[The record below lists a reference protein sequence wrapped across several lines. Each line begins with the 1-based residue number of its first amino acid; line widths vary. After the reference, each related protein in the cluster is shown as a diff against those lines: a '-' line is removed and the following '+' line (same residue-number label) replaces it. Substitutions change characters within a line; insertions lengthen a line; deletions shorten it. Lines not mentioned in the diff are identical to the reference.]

1 MGFLAQNGSSWGRIS
16 LLVVHR
22 DKVKIRYSLWKKK
35 GNYPLFF
42 FFCHFHFSFLFL
54 LMSQIKTPS
63 IFSFVP
69 VTKLTSR
76 GMEARHGLMT
86 VRDELGG
93 GTVRWVAVAPPH
105 LGSPC
110 GFHILKKN
118 KKKKKKKNKK
128 SKSNAWVVTAG
139 RETLM
144 VWLMVLWVKNW

>member
-1 MGFLAQNGSSWGRIS
+1 MRFLAQNGSSWGRIS

-22 DKVKIRYSLWKKK
+22 DKVKMRYNLWKKK
-35 GNYPLFF
+35 VITHFFYFLFF
-42 FFCHFHFSFLFL
+42 LFCHFHFNFLFL

-63 IFSFVP
+63 IFSFVL
-69 VTKLTSR
+69 VTKLSSK

-110 GFHILKKN
+110 GFHIL
-118 KKKKKKKNKK
+118 
-128 SKSNAWVVTAG
+128 
-139 RETLM
+139 
-144 VWLMVLWVKNW
+144 